1 MTAPFLHLPPTDRLL
16 SSRTGWTRAHW
27 EVTADRM
34 LDALVP
40 YATPGFAQY
49 RLPGRASWSGVVSDG
64 LEGYAR
70 SFLMAAFRI
79 AGAQGNV
86 DPKLIERY
94 TQGLT
99 TGTDRGSAEAWPEL
113 TDCSQQMV
121 EAASIAVGLHETR
134 PWIWDKLDTRV
145 QERVVDWLSG
155 FVGGRTWDNNWR
167 LFQVVSEQFLAS
179 VGAPYNRSDI
189 ESNLDRIE
197 DWYVGDGWYTDGD
210 GRNFDYYIGWAM
222 HLYPLLWS
230 RMVGPDDDGGRTEV
244 YRQRLSRFLED
255 YPQFFGSD
263 GAPVHQGRSL
273 TYRFAA
279 LAPVWMG
286 ALADCTPLAPG
297 LTRRLASGTL
307 RHFVERGVPDERGL
321 LTLGWYDTF
330 LPSTQPY
337 SGPASP
343 YWASKGFLGLLLPAD
358 HPVWT
363 ERELPLPVE
372 ESDQYT
378 ALPAPGWLLHGTR
391 HDGIVRLINHGSDHN
406 PPAATDDAP
415 QAGEEDPHYA
425 RLCYS
430 TATAP
435 ESAPHAVARSV
446 DGHLALLAP
455 DGTPSRRR
463 RIHPLRCEDRIA
475 SSWYAAELP
484 GDERTYRI
492 ETTSVLH
499 GPWEIRVHRVEA
511 PEGAIVR
518 EGGHAVA
525 HEERPRV
532 SSGPGWAMARTADG
546 LTSAVVALYG
556 WDTEEDAETEGGA
569 AVEDGS
575 EAAQTARAE
584 KAAGGLETRCG
595 SGVARDVQSNAY
607 GPHSAIPYLRADHHP
622 GGRSIHV
629 SLIALSR
636 DTVHPRALRTAV
648 VVRADADSVV
658 LTFLDGTTVEV

>member
-1 MTAPFLHLPPTDRLL
+1 MSVAPHLQLPPPDRIL

-27 EVTADRM
+27 EKTADRM

-40 YATPGFAQY
+40 FATPGFAQY
-49 RLPGRASWSGVVSDG
+49 RLPGRNSWSGIVSDG

-70 SFLMAAFRI
+70 SFLLAACRI
-79 AGAQGNV
+79 AGAGGAV
-86 DPKLIERY
+86 DPALIERY
-94 TQGLT
+94 TAGLAA
-99 TGTDRGSAEAWPEL
+99 GTDPRSGESWPRL

-121 EAASIAVGLHETR
+121 EAASVAVALHETR
-134 PWIWDKLDTRV
+134 PWIWDRLDARV
-145 QERVVDWLSG
+145 QERVVDWFSG

-179 VGAPYNRSDI
+179 VGAPYSRSDI
-189 ESNLDRIE
+189 ESDLDRIE

-230 RMVGPDDDGGRTEV
+230 RIAGPDDGGRSEV

-255 YPQFFGSD
+255 YPHFFGSD

-297 LTRRLASGTL
+297 LTRRLASGTM
-307 RHFVERGVPDERGL
+307 RHFAERGVPDERGL
-321 LTLGWYDTF
+321 LPLGWYDTF

-363 ERELPLPVE
+363 ARELPLPIE

-391 HDGIVRLINHGSDHN
+391 DDGIVRLINHGSDHN
-406 PPAATDDAP
+406 PPYDEADDP
-415 QAGEEDPHYA
+415 SEGTHDPHYA
-425 RLCYS
+425 KLAYS

-435 ESAPHAVARSV
+435 EAAPHAVARSI
-446 DGHLALLAP
+446 DGHLALVAP
-455 DGTPSRRR
+455 DGTPSSRR
-463 RIHPLRCEDRIA
+463 RIHPLRCEDRVA
-475 SSWYAAELP
+475 ASWYAARLP
-484 GDERTYRI
+484 GDDQPYRI
-492 ETTSVLH
+492 STTSVLH

-511 PEGAIVR
+511 PEGAVVR

-525 HEERPRV
+525 HEENPFAV
-532 SSGPGWAMARTADG
+532 SGPDWALARTADG
-546 LTSAVVALYG
+546 LSSALVALYG
-556 WDTEEDAETEGGA
+556 WDGGTEGA
-569 AVEDGS
+569 
-575 EAAQTARAE
+575 
-584 KAAGGLETRCG
+584 
-595 SGVARDVQSNAY
+595 GVARDVQSNAY
-607 GPHSAIPYLRADHHP
+607 GPRSAIPYLRSRPHP

-629 SLIALSR
+629 SLVALSR
-636 DTVHPRALRTAV
+636 DTVHPEALRDS
-648 VVRADADSVV
+648 VRVRVGADSVV
-658 LTFLDGTTVEV
+658 LTFLDGRTVEV

>member
-1 MTAPFLHLPPTDRLL
+1 MSVAPHLQLPPPDRLL

-27 EVTADRM
+27 EATADRM

-49 RLPGRASWSGVVSDG
+49 RLPGRGSWSGVVSDG
-64 LEGYAR
+64 LEGFAR
-70 SFLMAAFRI
+70 SFLLAAFRI
-79 AGAQGNV
+79 AGAGGAV
-86 DPKLIERY
+86 DPALTGRY
-94 TQGLT
+94 AAGLAA
-99 TGTDRGSAEAWPEL
+99 GTDPGSGEAWPRL

-121 EAASIAVGLHETR
+121 EAASVAVALHETR
-134 PWIWDKLDTRV
+134 PWIWDRLDARV
-145 QERVVDWLSG
+145 QERVVDWFSG

-179 VGAPYNRSDI
+179 VGAPYSRSDI

-230 RMVGPDDDGGRTEV
+230 RIAAGDDGGRTEV

-255 YPQFFGSD
+255 YPHFFGSD

-297 LTRRLASGTL
+297 LTRRLASGTM
-307 RHFVERGVPDERGL
+307 RHFAERGVPDERGL

-358 HPVWT
+358 HAVWT
-363 ERELPLPVE
+363 ARELPLPIE
-372 ESDQYT
+372 ESDRYT

-391 HDGIVRLINHGSDHN
+391 DDGIVRLINHGSDHN
-406 PPAATDDAP
+406 PPFDASADP
-415 QAGEEDPHYA
+415 AEGTEDPHYA
-425 RLCYS
+425 RFAYS

-435 ESAPHAVARSV
+435 EAAPHATARSI
-446 DGHLALLAP
+446 DGHLALVAP
-455 DGTPSRRR
+455 DGTVSPRR
-463 RIHPLRCEDRIA
+463 RIHPLRCEDRVA
-475 SSWYAAELP
+475 ASWYAARLP
-484 GDERTYRI
+484 GDDHPYRI
-492 ETTSVLH
+492 GTTSVLH

-511 PEGAIVR
+511 PEGVVVR
-518 EGGHAVA
+518 EGGHAVSHTRSPFA
-525 HEERPRV
+525 L
-532 SSGPGWAMARTADG
+532 SGPDWALARTADG
-546 LTSAVVALYG
+546 LSSALVALYG
-556 WDTEEDAETEGGA
+556 WGGA
-569 AVEDGS
+569 AEP
-575 EAAQTARAE
+575 AA
-584 KAAGGLETRCG
+584 
-595 SGVARDVQSNAY
+595 VARDVQSNAY
-607 GPHSAIPYLRADHHP
+607 GPHSAIPYLRSGPHP
-622 GGRSIHV
+622 GGRSVHV
-629 SLIALSR
+629 SLVALSR
-636 DTVHPRALRTAV
+636 DALHPEALRDAV
-648 VVRADADSVV
+648 RVHVGAESVV

>member
-1 MTAPFLHLPPTDRLL
+1 MSVAPHLHLPPPDRLL

-27 EVTADRM
+27 EATADRM

-49 RLPGRASWSGVVSDG
+49 RLPGRGSWSGVVSDG
-64 LEGYAR
+64 LEGFAR
-70 SFLMAAFRI
+70 SFLLAACRI
-79 AGAQGNV
+79 AGAGGAV
-86 DPKLIERY
+86 DPALTERY
-94 TQGLT
+94 AAGLAA
-99 TGTDRGSAEAWPEL
+99 GTDPGSGEAWPEL

-121 EAASIAVGLHETR
+121 EAASVAVALHETR
-134 PWIWDKLDTRV
+134 PWIWDRLDARV
-145 QERVVDWLSG
+145 QERVVDWFSG

-179 VGAPYNRSDI
+179 VGAPYSRSDI

-230 RMVGPDDDGGRTEV
+230 RIAGGDNGGRTEV

-255 YPQFFGSD
+255 YPHFFGSD

-297 LTRRLASGTL
+297 LTRRLASGTM
-307 RHFVERGVPDERGL
+307 RHFAERGVPDERGL

-358 HPVWT
+358 HAVWT
-363 ERELPLPVE
+363 ARELPLPIE

-391 HDGIVRLINHGSDHN
+391 DDGIVRLINHGSDHN
-406 PPAATDDAP
+406 PPFDESADPSEGTD
-415 QAGEEDPHYA
+415 DPHYA
-425 RLCYS
+425 RFAYS

-435 ESAPHAVARSV
+435 EAAPHAVARSI
-446 DGHLALLAP
+446 DNHLALVAP
-455 DGTPSRRR
+455 DGTPSPRR
-463 RIHPLRCEDRIA
+463 RIHPLRCGDRVA
-475 SSWYAAELP
+475 ASWYAARLP
-484 GDERTYRI
+484 GDDHPYRI

-511 PEGAIVR
+511 PEGVVVR
-518 EGGHAVA
+518 EGGHAVSHA
-525 HEERPRV
+525 TSPFAL
-532 SSGPGWAMARTADG
+532 SGPDWALARTADG
-546 LTSAVVALYG
+546 LSSALVALHG
-556 WDTEEDAETEGGA
+556 WDGGTEPA
-569 AVEDGS
+569 A
-575 EAAQTARAE
+575 
-584 KAAGGLETRCG
+584 
-595 SGVARDVQSNAY
+595 VARDVQSNAY
-607 GPHSAIPYLRADHHP
+607 GPHSAIPYLRSGPHP
-622 GGRSIHV
+622 GGRSVHV
-629 SLIALSR
+629 SLVALSR
-636 DTVHPRALRTAV
+636 DTLHPEALRDAAR
-648 VVRADADSVV
+648 VRVGADSVA
-658 LTFLDGTTVEV
+658 LTFLDGTTVDV

>member
-1 MTAPFLHLPPTDRLL
+1 MSVAPHLRLPPTDRVL

-27 EVTADRM
+27 EATADRM
-34 LDALVP
+34 LDALTP

-49 RLPGRASWSGVVSDG
+49 RLPGRGSWSGVVSDG
-64 LEGYAR
+64 LEGFAR
-70 SFLMAAFRI
+70 SFLLAACRI
-79 AGAQGNV
+79 AGAGGAV
-86 DPKLIERY
+86 DPALTERY
-94 TQGLT
+94 AAGLAA
-99 TGTDRGSAEAWPEL
+99 GTDAASGEAWPRL
-113 TDCSQQMV
+113 TNCSQQMV
-121 EAASIAVGLHETR
+121 EAASIAVALHETR
-134 PWIWDKLDTRV
+134 PWIWDRLDARV
-145 QERVVDWLSG
+145 QERVVDWFSG

-179 VGAPYNRSDI
+179 VGAPYSASDI
-189 ESNLDRIE
+189 EEGLDRIE

-222 HLYPLLWS
+222 HLYPLLWA
-230 RMVGPDDDGGRTEV
+230 RIAGPGGDGGRAEV

-255 YPQFFGSD
+255 YPHFFGAD

-307 RHFVERGVPDERGL
+307 RHFAERGVPDERGL

-343 YWASKGFLGLLLPAD
+343 YWASKGFLGLLLPPD
-358 HPVWT
+358 HEVWT
-363 ERELPLPVE
+363 ARELPLPVE
-372 ESDQYT
+372 ESDTYT

-391 HDGIVRLINHGSDHN
+391 HDGIVRLVNHGSDHN
-406 PPAATDDAP
+406 PPAPDPAGTEAGADPDP
-415 QAGEEDPHYA
+415 GAGEDDPHYA
-425 RLCYS
+425 KLAYS

-435 ESAPHAVARSV
+435 ESAPHALARDI

-463 RIHPLRCEDRIA
+463 RIHPLRCEDRVA
-475 SSWYAAELP
+475 SSWSAARLP
-484 GDERTYRI
+484 GDERAYRI

-511 PEGAIVR
+511 PGGAVVR

-525 HEERPRV
+525 DTQAPFA
-532 SSGPGWAMARTADG
+532 SSAPDWALARTADG
-546 LTSAVVALYG
+546 LSSALVALYG
-556 WDTEEDAETEGGA
+556 WDGGVDGA
-569 AVEDGS
+569 A
-575 EAAQTARAE
+575 
-584 KAAGGLETRCG
+584 
-595 SGVARDVQSNAY
+595 VARDVGSNAY
-607 GPHSAIPYLRADHHP
+607 GPHSAVPYLRSAPHA
-622 GGRSIHV
+622 GGRSVHV
-629 SLIALSR
+629 SLVVLSR
-636 DTVHPRALRTAV
+636 DGIHPEALRTAV
-648 VVRADADSVV
+648 RVRVDGDTVV
-658 LTFLDGTTVEV
+658 LTFLDGRTVEA

>member
-1 MTAPFLHLPPTDRLL
+1 MSVAPHLQLPPPDRLL

-27 EVTADRM
+27 EATADRM

-49 RLPGRASWSGVVSDG
+49 RLPGRGSWSGVVSDG
-64 LEGYAR
+64 LEGFAR
-70 SFLMAAFRI
+70 SFLLAACRI
-79 AGAQGNV
+79 AGAGGAV
-86 DPKLIERY
+86 DPALIERY
-94 TQGLT
+94 AAGLAA
-99 TGTDRGSAEAWPEL
+99 GTDPGSREAWPKL

-121 EAASIAVGLHETR
+121 EAASVAVALHETR
-134 PWIWDKLDTRV
+134 PWIWDRLDARV
-145 QERVVDWLSG
+145 QERVVDWFSG

-179 VGAPYNRSDI
+179 VGAPYSRSDI

-230 RMVGPDDDGGRTEV
+230 RIAGADDGGRTEV

-255 YPQFFGSD
+255 YPHFFGSD

-297 LTRRLASGTL
+297 LTRRLASGTM
-307 RHFVERGVPDERGL
+307 RHFAERGVPDERGL

-358 HPVWT
+358 HAVWT
-363 ERELPLPVE
+363 ARELPLPVE
-372 ESDQYT
+372 ESDRYT

-391 HDGIVRLINHGSDHN
+391 DDGIVRLINHGSDHN
-406 PPAATDDAP
+406 PPFDETADPSEGT
-415 QAGEEDPHYA
+415 EDPHYGRFA
-425 RLCYS
+425 YS

-435 ESAPHAVARSV
+435 EAAPHAVARSI
-446 DGHLALLAP
+446 DGHLALVAP
-455 DGTPSRRR
+455 DGTPSLRR
-463 RIHPLRCEDRIA
+463 RIHPLRCEDRVA
-475 SSWYAAELP
+475 ASWYAARLP
-484 GDERTYRI
+484 GDDHPYRI

-511 PEGAIVR
+511 PEGAVVR

-525 HEERPRV
+525 HAESPFAL
-532 SSGPGWAMARTADG
+532 SGPDWALARTADG
-546 LTSAVVALYG
+546 LSSALIALHG
-556 WDTEEDAETEGGA
+556 WDGGTEGA
-569 AVEDGS
+569 A
-575 EAAQTARAE
+575 
-584 KAAGGLETRCG
+584 
-595 SGVARDVQSNAY
+595 VARDVQSNAY
-607 GPHSAIPYLRADHHP
+607 GPHSAIPYLRSGPHP

-629 SLIALSR
+629 SLVALSR
-636 DTVHPRALRTAV
+636 DAVHPEALRDAV
-648 VVRADADSVV
+648 RVRAGADSVV
-658 LTFLDGTTVEV
+658 LTFLDGRTVEI

>member
-1 MTAPFLHLPPTDRLL
+1 MSVAPHLHLPPTDRLL

-27 EVTADRM
+27 EATADRM

-49 RLPGRASWSGVVSDG
+49 RLPGRGSWSGVVSDG

-70 SFLMAAFRI
+70 SFLLAAFRI
-79 AGAQGNV
+79 AGAGGAV
-86 DPKLIERY
+86 DPALVDRY
-94 TQGLT
+94 AAGLAA
-99 TGTDRGSAEAWPEL
+99 GTDPDSPEAWPRL

-121 EAASIAVGLHETR
+121 EAASVAVALHETR
-134 PWIWDKLDTRV
+134 PWIWDRLDARV
-145 QERVVDWLSG
+145 QERVVDWFSG

-179 VGAPYNRSDI
+179 VGAPYSRADI
-189 ESNLDRIE
+189 ENNLDRIE

-230 RMVGPDDDGGRTEV
+230 RIAGADDGGRTAVHRE
-244 YRQRLSRFLED
+244 RLSRFLKD
-255 YPQFFGSD
+255 YPHFFGAD

-273 TYRFAA
+273 AYRFAA

-330 LPSTQPY
+330 LPTTQPY

-363 ERELPLPVE
+363 ARELPLPVE

-391 HDGIVRLINHGSDHN
+391 DDGIVRLINHGSDHN
-406 PPAATDDAP
+406 PPCDDTADP
-415 QAGEEDPHYA
+415 SEGTHDPHYA
-425 RLCYS
+425 KFAYS

-435 ESAPHAVARSV
+435 EAAPHAVSRSL
-446 DGHLALLAP
+446 DGHLALVAP
-455 DGTPSRRR
+455 DGTPSPRR
-463 RIHPLRCEDRIA
+463 RIHPLRCEDRVA
-475 SSWYAAELP
+475 ASWYAAKLP
-484 GDERTYRI
+484 GDDRAYRI

-499 GPWEIRVHRVEA
+499 GPWEVRVHRVEA
-511 PEGAIVR
+511 PAGAVVR

-525 HEERPRV
+525 HARSPFAR
-532 SSGPGWAMARTADG
+532 SGPDWALARTADG
-546 LTSAVVALYG
+546 LTSALVALHG
-556 WDTEEDAETEGGA
+556 WDGRGDGA
-569 AVEDGS
+569 D
-575 EAAQTARAE
+575 
-584 KAAGGLETRCG
+584 
-595 SGVARDVQSNAY
+595 VARDVQSNAF
-607 GPHSAIPYLRADHHP
+607 GPHSAVPYLRSRPHP
-622 GGRSIHV
+622 GGHSIHV
-629 SLIALSR
+629 SLVALSR
-636 DTVHPRALRTAV
+636 DAVHPEALRDAV
-648 VVRADADSVV
+648 RVHVAADSVV

>member
-1 MTAPFLHLPPTDRLL
+1 MSVAPHLHLPPPDRLL

-27 EVTADRM
+27 EATADRM

-49 RLPGRASWSGVVSDG
+49 RLPGRGSWSGVVSDG
-64 LEGYAR
+64 LEGFAR
-70 SFLMAAFRI
+70 SFLLAACRI
-79 AGAQGNV
+79 AGAGGAV
-86 DPKLIERY
+86 DPALIERY
-94 TQGLT
+94 TAGLAA
-99 TGTDRGSAEAWPEL
+99 GTDPGSGEAWPRL

-121 EAASIAVGLHETR
+121 EAASVAVALHETR
-134 PWIWDKLDTRV
+134 PWIWDRLDARV
-145 QERVVDWLSG
+145 QERVVDWFSG

-179 VGAPYNRSDI
+179 VGAPYSRSDI

-230 RMVGPDDDGGRTEV
+230 RMAGADDGGRTEV
-244 YRQRLSRFLED
+244 YRQRLRRFLED
-255 YPQFFGSD
+255 YPHFFGSD
-263 GAPVHQGRSL
+263 GAPIHQGRSL

-297 LTRRLASGTL
+297 LTRRLASGTM
-307 RHFVERGVPDERGL
+307 RHFAERGVPDERGL

-358 HPVWT
+358 HEVWT
-363 ERELPLPVE
+363 ARELPLPIE

-378 ALPAPGWLLHGTR
+378 ALPATGWLLHGTR
-391 HDGIVRLINHGSDHN
+391 DDGIVRLVNHGSDHN
-406 PPAATDDAP
+406 PPFDE
-415 QAGEEDPHYA
+415 AGDPAEGTHDPHYA
-425 RLCYS
+425 RFGYS

-435 ESAPHAVARSV
+435 EAAPHAVARSI

-455 DGTPSRRR
+455 DGTPSPRN

-475 SSWYAAELP
+475 ASWYAARLP
-484 GDERTYRI
+484 GDDRSYRI

-511 PEGAIVR
+511 PEGAVVR

-525 HEERPRV
+525 HARSPFAL
-532 SSGPGWAMARTADG
+532 SGPDWALARTADG
-546 LTSAVVALYG
+546 LSSALIALYG
-556 WDTEEDAETEGGA
+556 WDGGTEGA
-569 AVEDGS
+569 A
-575 EAAQTARAE
+575 
-584 KAAGGLETRCG
+584 
-595 SGVARDVQSNAY
+595 VARDVQSNAY
-607 GPHSAIPYLRADHHP
+607 GPHSAIPYLRSGPHP
-622 GGRSIHV
+622 GGRSVHV
-629 SLIALSR
+629 SLVALSR
-636 DTVHPRALRTAV
+636 DAVHPEALRDAV
-648 VVRADADSVV
+648 RVRAGADSVV
-658 LTFLDGTTVEV
+658 LAFLDGTTVEV